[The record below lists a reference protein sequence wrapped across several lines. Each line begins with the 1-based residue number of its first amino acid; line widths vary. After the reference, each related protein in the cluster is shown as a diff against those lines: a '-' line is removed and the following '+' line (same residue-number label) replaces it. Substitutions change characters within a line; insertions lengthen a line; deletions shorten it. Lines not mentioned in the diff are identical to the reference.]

1 MRPGKG
7 GMNARSGLAVS
18 LLVMALALGGCAST
32 SPTVPPSDSVTF
44 LTNDYRFKSVMES
57 GDDVK
62 GWARDTLHIIN
73 ELQYQLDT
81 ERNK

>member
-1 MRPGKG
+1 
-7 GMNARSGLAVS
+7 MNAKNALAVS
-18 LLVMALALGGCAST
+18 FLLTALVLGGCAST

-57 GDDVK
+57 NSDVK
-62 GWARDTLHIIN
+62 GWARDTLQIIN
-73 ELQYQLDT
+73 ELQYQIDT

>member
-1 MRPGKG
+1 
-7 GMNARSGLAVS
+7 MNAKNALAVS
-18 LLVMALALGGCAST
+18 FLLTALALGGCAST

-57 GDDVK
+57 NNDVK
-62 GWARDTLHIIN
+62 GWARDTLQIIN
-73 ELQYQLDT
+73 ELQYQIDT